1 MQNTERGG
9 LGDHPALQLV
19 WQDTLKKESKTN
31 DETYYTWE
39 QWNTLLKT
47 YKRKA
52 IKS

>member
-1 MQNTERGG
+1 MQITERGG

-19 WQDTLKKESKTN
+19 WQDTMKKESTMN
-31 DETYYTWE
+31 NQTYYTWE

-52 IKS
+52 MKS

>member
-1 MQNTERGG
+1 MQIIERGG

-19 WQDTLKKESKTN
+19 RQDTLKKESTMN

-52 IKS
+52 MKS